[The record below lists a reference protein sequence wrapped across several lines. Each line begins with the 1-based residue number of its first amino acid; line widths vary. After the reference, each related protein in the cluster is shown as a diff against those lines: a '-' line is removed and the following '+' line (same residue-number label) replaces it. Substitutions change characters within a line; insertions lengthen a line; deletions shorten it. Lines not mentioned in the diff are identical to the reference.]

1 MKDELKLLGL
11 VPLFGIA
18 GALSTAAVWRIF
30 AITVMDLVPAEFAVL
45 ACVVAGL
52 VGPMVVWGLVLVATG
67 GRRLPGQRALRRPAA
82 IGIGLVLATELGFY
96 VPLGFFAIAFH

>member
-1 MKDELKLLGL
+1 MKDEFKLLGL

-52 VGPMVVWGLVLVATG
+52 AGPVVVWALVLLATG
-67 GRRLPGQRALRRPAA
+67 IESLPGLSALRRPAT
-82 IGIGLVLATELGFY
+82 IGIGLVLATEIGFY